1 MSKQSIK
8 ATIDAQI
15 KQNGVQAIT
24 GQVMNSVLNQMVDN
38 LAEEASTTEK
48 LSELESDF
56 RNRVNIDG
64 SILLHGKGAQSFT
77 TTIRLKKDRIYKVVP
92 SKTSW
97 VSSEPQGHMIM
108 ALYAYTDGVESTIFR
123 YAVGNEIPSEILVDT
138 TNSNVDYYLFG
149 WRGDVGVEMSVD
161 FIETNPT
168 IDNSLLDRVK
178 LVGEGNKLVKRY
190 IKLNSNKKFEITPSK
205 TDWAISQA
213 PNDGIVL
220 GLYKVL
226 DGIETRVI
234 GYHKGNTIPQKIFF
248 DASEHDADYYY
259 LGWRGDEGVQ
269 MSVNFI
275 ESSELSKLSKD
286 DFAIGSLS
294 FDGNVNYA
302 CYDTISSKG
311 YYNVSKL
318 GFVAFKVDGDVRKR
332 ISWYDAEFNLLSVT
346 EWITDEVISIPN
358 NASYCKIGIR
368 PYENGQVKH
377 SSDNIISTDLAD
389 EVVSNLPTMEFANNI
404 KNVHSTIFKVGF
416 NIPSVSNLV
425 VVAKAETSATLSI
438 NYYTRTKKYSFCS
451 NCVIGNKREVVNLML
466 PPIMYDG
473 NAFEVVIDGKCDIEL
488 LNVEPINIQ
497 SHDTHIRV
505 SAHLGYRLYFP
516 ENTKLSYK
524 MAAMCGM
531 WGSVANVH
539 ETSDGG
545 LICYH
550 QNDARLSED
559 GKTIISLT
567 ASEINSKTTEQMTSY
582 NAGVYMSPYYTDE
595 NVPIFDEYCQIMAQ
609 GNMHPIL
616 SINAITDNLF
626 NKIKEVLDK
635 YGLTSKT
642 TIRSYS
648 TPYLQKAY
656 LVFGNNIRYLYDCGA
671 FDESRVSDWSNL
683 DFGGA
688 EKMVGYDWMHNAS
701 DAAIDEAINSA
712 FSKGMMIMSDAKD
725 NYELFKKL
733 INKGVREFTV
743 NHFISANML

>member
-1 MSKQSIK
+1 MSKANTR
-8 ATIDAQI
+8 ATINANI
-15 KQNGVQAIT
+15 KQNGNQEIT
-24 GQVMNSVLNQMVDN
+24 GQVLNSVLNTMVDDY
-38 LAEEASTTEK
+38 AEQGK
-48 LSELESDF
+48 LTELESYF
-56 RNRVNIDG
+56 SNIANIDG
-64 SILLHGKGAQSFT
+64 SILLKGQGAQSFT
-77 TTIRLKKDRIYKVVP
+77 TIIRLKKDRIYKVVP

-97 VSSEPQGHMIM
+97 GSSQPQGYMIM

-123 YAVGNEIPSEILVDT
+123 YSVGNEIPSEILVDT
-138 TNSNVDYYLFG
+138 TNSNVDYYLFS

-178 LVGEGNKLVKRY
+178 LVGEGNEFVKRY
-190 IKLNSNKKFEITPSK
+190 IKLSSNKVYEITPSK
-205 TDWAISQA
+205 TDWAISQVS
-213 PNDGIVL
+213 DGGVVL

-234 GYHKGNTIPQKIFF
+234 GYYKGNTIPQKITF
-248 DASEHDADYYY
+248 DASAHDADYYL
-259 LGWRGDEGVQ
+259 LGWRGDVGVE
-269 MSVNFI
+269 MSVDFI
-275 ESSELSKLSKD
+275 ESELSKLSKD

-294 FDGNVNYA
+294 SDGYVNYA
-302 CYDTISSKG
+302 TYDTISSKG
-311 YYNVSKL
+311 YYNISKL
-318 GFVAFKVDGDVRKR
+318 TSLTFKVDGDVRKR
-332 ISWYDAEFNLLSVT
+332 ISWYDAEFNLLRVT
-346 EWITDEVISIPN
+346 EWLTNDVISIPN
-358 NASYCKIGIR
+358 NALYCKVGIR
-368 PYENGQVKH
+368 PYENNEVKH

-438 NYYTRTKKYSFCS
+438 NYYTRTKKYGFCS

-488 LNVEPINIQ
+488 LNVEPIKIQ

-539 ETSDGG
+539 ETADGG

-567 ASEINSKTTEQMTSY
+567 PSDINSKTTSQMTSY

-595 NVPIFDEYCQIMAQ
+595 NVPTFDEYCQIMAQ

-616 SINAITDNLF
+616 STNAITENLYS
-626 NKIKEVLDK
+626 KVKEVLDK

-648 TPYLQKAY
+648 IPYLQKAFSI
-656 LVFGNNIRYLYDCGA
+656 FGDKVRYLYDCGA
-671 FDESRVSDWSNL
+671 FEESKVEYWNSI
-683 DFGGA
+683 DFGNA
-688 EKMVGYDWMHNAS
+688 EKMVGYDWMHSAS
-701 DAAIDEAINSA
+701 DDLIDEAIKSA
-712 FSKGMMIMSDAKD
+712 FSKGMMIVPDAKD
-725 NYELFKKL
+725 NYQLFKKL